1 MCQDGTESKSR
12 RFLILSHVIIQG
24 EKCLAPNYQ
33 YPASQASKDRTRRGV
48 RVPIND
54 VPYLKK
60 RPRDQIGHSSRSII
74 KHRPIDDGRV
84 PTEKTVRSK
93 PKKVT
98 V

>member
-12 RFLILSHVIIQG
+12 RFLILSHVVIQG
-24 EKCLAPNYQ
+24 KNAWPRITK
-33 YPASQASKDRTRRGV
+33 YPASQASQDRTRGGV
-48 RVPIND
+48 WVPIND

-60 RPRDQIGHSSRSII
+60 WPRDQIGHSSRSII

-84 PTEKTVRSK
+84 PTEKTVRST